1 MSDTWYKRS
10 PRDFLDGVQG
20 MGPELIGA
28 YAVILELIYAR
39 GGDLPRDDRHLAGVL
54 GCSIRKARA
63 LTDGL
68 IKVGKLHLVAG
79 KLTNDRAEK
88 VLNERRNQR
97 ETVVKPTRNG
107 GEKAID
113 MSEINNLTQTD
124 KRREEIRY
132 THPNGCGADAPDEG
146 FWDFCSRILQRSG
159 IGDREARS
167 LLGKWTKAKGRDE
180 VGQLVSEASRTVD
193 PVAYVESAI
202 MPKRD
207 VMAEAIRIQEER
219 RRAGR

>member
-10 PRDFLDGVQG
+10 PSDFLHGVQG

-54 GCSIRKARA
+54 GCSLRKARA

-68 IKVGKLHLVAG
+68 IEVGKLSLVAG
-79 KLTNDRAEK
+79 RLVNDRAEK

-97 ETVVKPTRNG
+97 ETNAKPTRNS
-107 GEKAID
+107 GEKALDTSNIKD
-113 MSEINNLTQTD
+113 LTTTDKSREEEIN
-124 KRREEIRY
+124 
-132 THPNGCGADAPDEG
+132 THPNGCGAEAPDEG

-159 IGDREARS
+159 VTDRKARS
-167 LLGKWTKAKGRDE
+167 LLGKWTKDRGRNE
-180 VGQLVSEASRTVD
+180 VGQLVSDASRAAD
-193 PVAYVESAI
+193 PVSYIEAA
-202 MPKRD
+202 MAPKRN
-207 VMAEAIRIQEER
+207 VMEEALRIQEER